1 MPEMIVR
8 LKRGKETFEV
18 LTFEGAVTKYREND
32 LKKLE
37 DVLASGDVIFTDVKK
52 GKQASKE
59 QLSAAFGE
67 LDKREMLDMMVKK
80 GEVQVSAGERKD
92 KLDAK
97 RAEIVAHIH
106 KSFVDP
112 ARGGPIPVTR
122 IENALTQLKPRIDPD
137 VAADRQVNSML
148 PKLTQLLPLRKGGAV
163 VTGTIKVPSKWI
175 GSAGSVVRKHGTVQE
190 EEFGA
195 DGAKWTVDIHSL
207 DALLRDI
214 ARATKGEYQFLAE
227 GNSEVS
233 SGAGPASGAGPSSA
247 SSGKKKKKGKK

>member
-18 LTFEGAVTKYREND
+18 LTFEGAVTKYRQND
-32 LKKLE
+32 MKKLE

-59 QLSAAFGE
+59 QLAVAFGDVE
-67 LDKREMLDMMVKK
+67 RHAMLEMLVKK

-92 KLDAK
+92 KLEAK

-106 KSFVDP
+106 KTFVDP
-112 ARGGPIPVTR
+112 ARGGPVPVTR
-122 IENALTQLKPRIDPD
+122 IDNALNQLKPRIDPD
-137 VAADRQVNSML
+137 VAADRQVGAML
-148 PKLTQLLPLRKGGAV
+148 PKLTQILPLRKGGAV

-175 GSAGSVVRKHGTVQE
+175 GSAGSVVRKHGTVTE

-195 DGAKWTVDIHSL
+195 DGAKWTVEIHSM

-214 ARATKGEYQFLAE
+214 ARATKGEYQFFAD
-227 GNSEVS
+227 GDSTAS
-233 SGAGPASGAGPSSA
+233 SGTGPSSDRGA
-247 SSGKKKKKGKK
+247 SSGSSGKKKKKGKK